1 MEHEKQQ
8 VIITIGREYGSG
20 GHLIA
25 DMLGEKYG
33 LPVYDSTIIEV
44 IAKEKNLNL
53 EKLKEYDEKPRNRLF
68 TRSIDGY
75 SNSPEDV
82 IAYMEFDFLREKAKS
97 GESFIVVGRC
107 GSSILKGYRGVISIF
122 VTGDMP
128 EKIQRVATEFHVPNE
143 DAEMMLQKN
152 NKSRKLYHNFYCK
165 EKWGDSRYY
174 ELTINT
180 SKIGFDRAAEVIDCY
195 IKERMGDDWA
205 EHIAR

>member
-1 MEHEKQQ
+1 MENDKQ

-53 EKLKEYDEKPRNRLF
+53 EELKKFDEKPRNRLF

-82 IAYMEFDFLREKAKS
+82 IAYMEFDFR
-97 GESFIVVGRC
+97 R
-107 GSSILKGYRGVISIF
+107 R
-122 VTGDMP
+122 
-128 EKIQRVATEFHVPNE
+128 
-143 DAEMMLQKN
+143 
-152 NKSRKLYHNFYCK
+152 RKPARALLW
-165 EKWGDSRYY
+165 WG
-174 ELTINT
+174 
-180 SKIGFDRAAEVIDCY
+180 AA
-195 IKERMGDDWA
+195 A
-205 EHIAR
+205 APF

>member
-1 MEHEKQQ
+1 MEHEKQ

-33 LPVYDSTIIEV
+33 LPVYDSTIIET
-44 IAKEKNLNL
+44 IAEEKGLNL
-53 EKLKEYDEKPRNRLF
+53 EELKKFDEKPRNRLF
-68 TRSIDGY
+68 TRSVDGY

-82 IAYMEFDFLREKAKS
+82 TAYMEFDFLREKAKS
-97 GESFIVVGRC
+97 GESFIVVGC
-107 GSSILKGYRGVISIF
+107 GSSILKGYKGVMSFFI
-122 VTGDMP
+122 TGDMP
-128 EKIQRVATEFHVPNE
+128 EKIQRVATEFHVSNE
-143 DAEMMLQKN
+143 DAEVMIQKN

-180 SKIGFDRAAEVIDCY
+180 SKIGYEKAAEVLDCY
-195 IKERMGDDWA
+195 IQKRLSE
-205 EHIAR
+205 

>member
-68 TRSIDGY
+68 TRRRMSLPIWNLT
-75 SNSPEDV
+75 SC
-82 IAYMEFDFLREKAKS
+82 
-97 GESFIVVGRC
+97 GRRQNPARA
-107 GSSILKGYRGVISIF
+107 SLWW
-122 VTGDMP
+122 
-128 EKIQRVATEFHVPNE
+128 
-143 DAEMMLQKN
+143 DA
-152 NKSRKLYHNFYCK
+152 
-165 EKWGDSRYY
+165 
-174 ELTINT
+174 
-180 SKIGFDRAAEVIDCY
+180 AA
-195 IKERMGDDWA
+195 A
-205 EHIAR
+205 PS

>member
-75 SNSPEDV
+75 SNSRRMSLP
-82 IAYMEFDFLREKAKS
+82 IWNLTS
-97 GESFIVVGRC
+97 CGRRRNPARA
-107 GSSILKGYRGVISIF
+107 LLWW
-122 VTGDMP
+122 
-128 EKIQRVATEFHVPNE
+128 
-143 DAEMMLQKN
+143 DA
-152 NKSRKLYHNFYCK
+152 
-165 EKWGDSRYY
+165 
-174 ELTINT
+174 
-180 SKIGFDRAAEVIDCY
+180 AA
-195 IKERMGDDWA
+195 A
-205 EHIAR
+205 LS

>member
-82 IAYMEFDFLREKAKS
+82 IAYMEFDFLREKRKIRR
-97 GESFIVVGRC
+97 ELHC
-107 GSSILKGYRGVISIF
+107 GGTLRQLHPKGLPGGHQHLCDRRYAGKDPARGDGIPCF
-122 VTGDMP
+122 
-128 EKIQRVATEFHVPNE
+128 Q
-143 DAEMMLQKN
+143 
-152 NKSRKLYHNFYCK
+152 
-165 EKWGDSRYY
+165 
-174 ELTINT
+174 
-180 SKIGFDRAAEVIDCY
+180 
-195 IKERMGDDWA
+195 
-205 EHIAR
+205 

>member
-1 MEHEKQQ
+1 
-8 VIITIGREYGSG
+8 
-20 GHLIA
+20 
-25 DMLGEKYG
+25 
-33 LPVYDSTIIEV
+33 
-44 IAKEKNLNL
+44 
-53 EKLKEYDEKPRNRLF
+53 
-68 TRSIDGY
+68 
-75 SNSPEDV
+75 
-82 IAYMEFDFLREKAKS
+82 MEFDFLREKAKA
-97 GESFIVVGRC
+97 GESFNVVGRC

-128 EKIQRVATEFHVPNE
+128 EKIQRVATEFHVSNE
-143 DAEMMLQKN
+143 DAEMMIQKN